1 MMCAGVQ
8 NVSLPTD
15 MCHEISHGPPIIPHS
30 TPAPMHQIV
39 HGTDSTRAPTPVP
52 VRAAIGGLAICCPN
66 GIDCPIAH
74 HSSAAT
80 ARGISTVLPRVYTA
94 RPFLQTAFGHGSLSI
109 RSSVL
114 VADNGFIA
122 DNFRT
127 NRLRNCT
134 QANRYAC
141 SQSLEF
147 SPQAPPLKYLEHSR
161 RFFVLNTEG

>member
-1 MMCAGVQ
+1 MCAGVQ

-15 MCHEISHGPPIIPHS
+15 MCHEISQGPPIIPHT
-30 TPAPMHQIV
+30 TPATMHQIV

-52 VRAAIGGLAICCPN
+52 VRAAIGGRAICCPN
-66 GIDCPIAH
+66 GIDCPIAP

-80 ARGISTVLPRVYTA
+80 TRGISTVLPRVYTA
-94 RPFLQTAFGHGSLSI
+94 LPFLQTAFRYSSLSI

-114 VADNGFIA
+114 LADNGFIA
-122 DNFRT
+122 EKFRAS
-127 NRLRNCT
+127 RLRNCT
-134 QANRYAC
+134 QENRYAS

-161 RFFVLNTEG
+161 RFFVLNIES